1 MPPIIALDP
10 GSEKCGLAVL
20 GDDRRVIEQIV
31 VSTAD
36 LLPTVLGMAERH
48 RVETLVMGDRTG
60 AKRARKLLEGAR
72 VPLQITT
79 VDEHHSTLQ
88 ARRRYFAEH
97 PPHGWRRLI
106 PITLQHPPRPY
117 DDYVAVILGE
127 RYLAS
132 SGS

>member
-1 MPPIIALDP
+1 MAPIIALDP

-20 GDDRRVIEQIV
+20 GDDGRVIEQMVIV
-31 VSTAD
+31 AAD
-36 LLPTVLGMAERH
+36 LVTTVLRLTGRH
-48 RVETLVMGDRTG
+48 QVESLVMGDRTG
-60 AKRARKLLEGAR
+60 AKRLRRLLEAAQ
-72 VPLQITT
+72 VPLRIIT

-97 PPHGWRRLI
+97 PPQGWRRLV
-106 PITLQHPPRPY
+106 PLTLQHPPRPY